1 MIEWRL
7 DYLQLNLKEY
17 EDLPAVITL
26 SRSFSLLFRPTPSTE
41 LLKLLSS
48 SFLGTV
54 LNSSSSLHACSC
66 YYRVLWCFPS
76 PILWRIILDWRI
88 NSHQDWQAANSLL
101 LSRTFME
108 IEEFYS
114 YMNLLPM
121 WKNKRFRSTSVC
133 RLMASCISTN
143 SMKLSTKSSTFYD
156 FTSLLRM
163 CCKDFWDAVKVLEI
177 LSTWLSCRSRLL
189 SISRLLW
196 EEDIRVTKGARMI
209 IVQGFKLFQE
219 VNHIWLYN
227 FATLLQFV
235 EHKFCLAATSYNPE
249 KL

>member
-1 MIEWRL
+1 MKSAQEEQSHPWAPKEASPGSCNNLQLSMIEWRL
-7 DYLQLNLKEY
+7 DYLQLSLEEY

-101 LSRTFME
+101 LSRTFTGNWGILFVYELASHVEEQE
-108 IEEFYS
+108 IQEHIC
-114 YMNLLPM
+114 LQIDG
-121 WKNKRFRSTSVC
+121 
-133 RLMASCISTN
+133 LMHQHKQYETLYKILNILWLHITVE
-143 SMKLSTKSSTFYD
+143 D
-156 FTSLLRM
+156 
-163 CCKDFWDAVKVLEI
+163 VL
-177 LSTWLSCRSRLL
+177 
-189 SISRLLW
+189 
-196 EEDIRVTKGARMI
+196 
-209 IVQGFKLFQE
+209 
-219 VNHIWLYN
+219 
-227 FATLLQFV
+227 
-235 EHKFCLAATSYNPE
+235 
-249 KL
+249 